1 MIDAAFV
8 TNTVATLILA
18 GMLLIPFANLLVGAC
33 VGGSIGGF
41 AGFTAG
47 VLIAT
52 AITFAEIVLTRGPRT
67 SVGEVQNEPARP
79 DADDAATI
87 VYLDK
92 SLPDAED
99 IALSEDRQQAA

>member
-1 MIDAAFV
+1 MIDAEFV
-8 TNTVATLILA
+8 TNTVAALILA
-18 GMLLIPFANLLVGAC
+18 GMLLIPLVNLLVGAC

-41 AGFTAG
+41 AGLAAG
-47 VLIAT
+47 MLIGA

-67 SVGEVQNEPARP
+67 SVGEVENEPARP

-92 SLPDAED
+92 TLPDAED
-99 IALSEDRQQAA
+99 IALSEARQQAA